1 MKSKFM
7 FGLLTG
13 ALIISLIFSA
23 HVLAAKKAI
32 TIKGS
37 TTVLPIAQACAEAF
51 MNKYPDID
59 ISVQGGGSGVGIASI
74 IDGTC
79 DIGDS
84 SRPIKDKEKAKA
96 EEKGVQVYENV
107 VAMDGIAVVVHP
119 SNPVNE
125 LTREQIKAIYTG
137 KISNWSEVGEKKGK
151 IVVISRDSAS
161 GTFEAFNHLALD
173 KERVRPESLL
183 NASNNAVAMTV
194 ASTPGAIGYIGLGYL
209 SPKVKSLKVNGVE
222 PTKENVVNGSYILA
236 RKLFMYTKGEPEGI
250 IKQFVDFILSSDGQ
264 KLADEAG
271 FVALK

>member
-23 HVLAAKKAI
+23 HALAAKKAI

-51 MNKYPDID
+51 MNKHPDID

-84 SRPIKDKEKAKA
+84 SRPIKDKEKEKA
-96 EEKGVQVYENV
+96 REKGVEVYENV
-107 VAMDGIAVVVHP
+107 VALDGIAVIVHP
-119 SNPVNE
+119 SNPVSE
-125 LTREQIKAIYTG
+125 LAKDQIKAIYTG
-137 KISNWSEVGEKKGK
+137 KISNWSEAGGKKGK

-173 KERVRPESLL
+173 KERVRPDSLL
-183 NASNNAVAMTV
+183 NASNNAMAMIV
-194 ASTPGAIGYIGLGYL
+194 SKTPGAIGYVGLGYL
-209 SPKVKSLKVNGVE
+209 SPQVKALKFNGIE
-222 PTKENVVNGSYILA
+222 PT
-236 RKLFMYTKGEPEGI
+236 I
-250 IKQFVDFILSSDGQ
+250 IKLG
-264 KLADEAG
+264 
-271 FVALK
+271 